1 MYRRLVN
8 TYGILEDQLT
18 VLPTGVDTTLFER
31 ADGLSIRQ
39 HRGWGDDVVM
49 ISVGRLAP
57 EKNFKM
63 LLDAGIRSMQTNE
76 RLRLAFVG
84 DGSRRDELEKIAQKA
99 GFGERVDFI
108 GRVPFTEI
116 PSYLKAAD
124 LFGFAST
131 TETQGLVTMEA
142 MTVGLPVVAVD
153 AIGTRDV
160 VENGKEGLLVGDAS
174 ESLAAAICQ
183 LLDNEE
189 MMQHFMEASLQKSKE
204 FDIRLQV
211 KKLEDVYK
219 QAIEDKMANQYVVVP
234 KM

>member
-1 MYRRLVN
+1 LVN